1 MPQKQAQP
9 RYAVIKT
16 FLRDKVES
24 QEWAAGMQI
33 PSEQALTEMF
43 SVSRMTARR
52 AVKELTDEGFFT
64 RTPGLGSFVSQY
76 SATPPS
82 LDIVDVVAQAQK
94 EGSHS
99 HRILALDS
107 VFANE
112 STATIMGLASG
123 ATIFQLTLIHFD
135 NNRPIQW
142 QSISV
147 NPQLVPAF
155 MKQKWHKLVPDAYLN
170 WVAPPTSVSYQ
181 LKAVAPKASQIRQLG
196 LSEAT
201 HPVCLQLSRK
211 NSFRSEVVSL
221 SRMLHP
227 ADTFTLGTNLE
238 AQQ

>member
-94 EGSHS
+94 RRKSQS
-99 HRILALDS
+99 S
-107 VFANE
+107 N
-112 STATIMGLASG
+112 TG
-123 ATIFQLTLIHFD
+123 A
-135 NNRPIQW
+135 R
-142 QSISV
+142 
-147 NPQLVPAF
+147 
-155 MKQKWHKLVPDAYLN
+155 
-170 WVAPPTSVSYQ
+170 
-181 LKAVAPKASQIRQLG
+181 
-196 LSEAT
+196 
-201 HPVCLQLSRK
+201 
-211 NSFRSEVVSL
+211 
-221 SRMLHP
+221 
-227 ADTFTLGTNLE
+227 
-238 AQQ
+238 